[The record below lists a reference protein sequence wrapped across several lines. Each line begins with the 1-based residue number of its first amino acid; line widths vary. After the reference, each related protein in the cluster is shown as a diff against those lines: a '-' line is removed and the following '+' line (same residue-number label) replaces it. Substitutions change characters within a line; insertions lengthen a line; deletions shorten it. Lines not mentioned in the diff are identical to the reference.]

1 MRKLLIS
8 VLIIILLV
16 IAIYMCYSGIT
27 LLRFRV
33 SGIKEIEQFNDELDG
48 QILVASK
55 LVSNDYPT
63 ELSNLS
69 KSLKEL
75 KTEKENYNNLVNIST
90 DEQVE
95 NATKFEKYDIEFLWT
110 KIGNH
115 AKKEGVT
122 MKMDL
127 SASNIGTKGMYN
139 LNFTVK
145 GQYLGIADFIHDIEN
160 DSRLGFKIENFKL
173 LPGESESK
181 EGEKDTNTLVGTF
194 ICKDISINIDAANVN
209 YQTQQQPQPDD
220 DVDVDTNTNTTNST
234 NSTNTTNTDAT
245 NNSNTNSTNTVE

>member
-1 MRKLLIS
+1 
-8 VLIIILLV
+8 
-16 IAIYMCYSGIT
+16 
-27 LLRFRV
+27 
-33 SGIKEIEQFNDELDG
+33 
-48 QILVASK
+48 
-55 LVSNDYPT
+55 
-63 ELSNLS
+63 
-69 KSLKEL
+69 
-75 KTEKENYNNLVNIST
+75 
-90 DEQVE
+90 
-95 NATKFEKYDIEFLWT
+95 
-110 KIGNH
+110 
-115 AKKEGVT
+115 